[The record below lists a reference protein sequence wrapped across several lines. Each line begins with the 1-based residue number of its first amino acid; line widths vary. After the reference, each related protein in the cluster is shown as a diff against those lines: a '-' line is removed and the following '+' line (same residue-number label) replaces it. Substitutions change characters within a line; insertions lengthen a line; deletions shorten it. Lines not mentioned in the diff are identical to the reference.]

1 MSHPLCSNKLY
12 KLDRRLYTPLR
23 RYDLA
28 MRSLR
33 VRNGWVRRVVPLLG
47 ALFLFTACASTVVV
61 ATPPPPSEDDDFSE
75 LIAQMRSDLN
85 RHASRQIEK
94 KPTMTATT
102 ETKKERDKEFAA
114 RAKALFAPLNGTGL
128 QMPVVGVRPFE
139 LANSWGVARDGG
151 KRKHKGID
159 IFAPKGT
166 AIVAVADGIISYLGE
181 QPKGGNCLWL
191 TTEDGASFYYA
202 HLDRWATGLYEGMEV
217 HSGELLGYVGNT
229 GNAKYTPSHLHFAV
243 NENDEMVNPYP
254 ILTRASIVQR
264 ARVAVESGGAM
275 GTR

>member
-1 MSHPLCSNKLY
+1 MK
-12 KLDRRLYTPLR
+12 T
-23 RYDLA
+23 
-28 MRSLR
+28 MR
-33 VRNGWVRRVVPLLG
+33 VRNGWVSRAVPLLC
-47 ALFLFTACASTVVV
+47 ALFLFTACATTTTVV
-61 ATPPPPSEDDDFSE
+61 ATPPPPSDDDDFSE

-85 RHASRQIEK
+85 RYASRHIEK
-94 KPTMTATT
+94 TPTMTATAD
-102 ETKKERDKEFAA
+102 TKKERDKEFAA
-114 RAKALFAPLNGTGL
+114 RAKALFAPLNGSAL
-128 QMPVVGVRPFE
+128 QMPVVGVRPYD
-139 LANSWGVARDGG
+139 LTNSWGNPRDGG

-202 HLDRWATGLYEGMEV
+202 HLDRWAAGLYEGMEV
-217 HSGELLGYVGNT
+217 RSGELLGYVGNT
-229 GNAKYTPSHLHFAV
+229 GNAKYTPSHLHFGV

-254 ILTRASIVQR
+254 ILTRATVVAR
-264 ARVAVESGGAM
+264 ARVATESGGAM